1 MRLSNK
7 AYDIIKWVS
16 LLAVP
21 VVTFISALTEIWG
34 FPYGSAIAAT
44 VSAVGVLAG
53 AIIKISTDNYNK
65 GDNDDGNSK

>member
-1 MRLSNK
+1 MRLSNR

-34 FPYGSAIAAT
+34 FAYGSAIAAT

-53 AIIKISTDNYNK
+53 AVIKISTDNYNK
-65 GDNDDGNSK
+65 GEDEDGNSE

>member
-1 MRLSNK
+1 MKLTNR
-7 AYDIIKWVS
+7 AYDILKWIS

-21 VVTFISALTEIWG
+21 FVTFISAMTEIWG

-44 VSAVGVLAG
+44 VSAIGVLAG

-65 GDNDDGNSK
+65 GE